1 MGRKRRR
8 ARGGGGSGRGALG
21 SLRGGFRGAVQGV
34 TGTGEK
40 QKRPMSPAR
49 RALGN
54 AVTVTLIIAAAVL
67 LLRRFGV
74 FH

>member
-8 ARGGGGSGRGALG
+8 ARGGGGGGRRGALG

-40 QKRPMSPAR
+40 RPVSPAR

-54 AVTVTLIIAAAVL
+54 AVTVTIIIAAVVL

>member
-8 ARGGGGSGRGALG
+8 ARGGGGGKRGALG

-34 TGTGEK
+34 TGSGE
-40 QKRPMSPAR
+40 KRPMSPAR